1 MSAALPLGLLSFPLG
16 QAGKGVLIICIVST
30 RADSSR
36 LRDPKAVAGCSS
48 PRCYAVAQIV
58 CLFWAE
64 SFRDKQVQVW
74 QPEEG
79 QVT

>member
-1 MSAALPLGLLSFPLG
+1 MSAALPLGFLSFLLG
-16 QAGKGVLIICIVST
+16 HVGKGVLIICIAST

-48 PRCYAVAQIV
+48 PRCYAVAQITR
-58 CLFWAE
+58 LFWAE
-64 SFRDKQVQVW
+64 SFRDKREHVCEA
-74 QPEEG
+74 EEG